1 LTTVPSFAARV
12 RSAAE
17 RNNSLVCVGLDPDLR
32 RFPAALRARADHDLA
47 GAIADFNRAIIE
59 ATVDVVC
66 AYKPNLGFYMAYGL
80 AGMEALVRTR
90 EAIPA
95 DIPVILDAKV
105 NDMRNTAE
113 AYATG
118 YFDHLGFDAV
128 TFNPYLGADSLR
140 PFLARPG
147 RGVLILCRTSNPSA
161 GDLQD
166 VLVSPTPGAAEG
178 TAMPL
183 YQRVA
188 HQIAAWATQFDA
200 EGACG
205 AVTGATYPRELA
217 AVRAIL
223 PKAPLLIPGVG
234 EQGGSVE
241 DVARASV
248 DSDGYG
254 SIISSSRSITY
265 ASTGDDFAPAARAAA
280 QSLRDTINAVRE
292 TTVAAR

>member
-1 LTTVPSFAARV
+1 MPVQSFAART
-12 RSAAE
+12 RAAAE

-32 RFPAALRARADHDLA
+32 RFPAALRARAAHDPA

-59 ATVDVVC
+59 ATVDLVC
-66 AYKPNLGFYMAYGL
+66 AYKPNLGFYMAHGL

-95 DIPVILDAKV
+95 HIPVILDAKV

-118 YFDHLGFDAV
+118 YFDQLGFDAV
-128 TFNPYLGADSLR
+128 TFNPYLGADSLA
-140 PFLARPG
+140 PFLAREG

-166 VLVSPTPGAAEG
+166 IAVLPGLEG
-178 TAMPL
+178 TGDRPLPL

-188 HQIAAWATQFDA
+188 HQIATWIAEFGA

-223 PKAPLLIPGVG
+223 PGAPLLIPGVG
-234 EQGGSVE
+234 EQGGGVE
-241 DVARASV
+241 EVVRASI
-248 DSDGYG
+248 DADGFG
-254 SIISSSRSITY
+254 SIVSSSRSVTY
-265 ASTGDDFAPAARAAA
+265 ASTGDDFATAARAAA
-280 QSLRDTINAVRE
+280 EDLRAVINATRESTLAVR
-292 TTVAAR
+292 